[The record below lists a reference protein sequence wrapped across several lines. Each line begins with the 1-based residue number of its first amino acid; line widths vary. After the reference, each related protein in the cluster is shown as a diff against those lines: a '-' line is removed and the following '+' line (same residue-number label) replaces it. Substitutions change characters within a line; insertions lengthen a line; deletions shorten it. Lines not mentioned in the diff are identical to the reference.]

1 MSFVIASLLCLTSTN
16 KDIEIPEW
24 LSEYVWNWLAR
35 NKRINVSADVGNG
48 LEREAETSTDTFH
61 DALETHGETS
71 SSDYDEDSGD
81 DSSWSGSG
89 ADEERPQTVRR
100 SARTRVPRRVL
111 TYESLGADPKITRY
125 TLHSRGKHK

>member
-1 MSFVIASLLCLTSTN
+1 MLPGDESEVSA
-16 KDIEIPEW
+16 PE
-24 LSEYVWNWLAR
+24 SSGEAEESDAVGD
-35 NKRINVSADVGNG
+35 VSADVGNG